1 MLSSEFLA
9 ELRRRTEAKW
19 HDLALDPR
27 AYGYQFQI
35 GTRWNPGLS
44 EEQIAAYEAVL
55 NVQFPRDFR
64 EFLRAMNG
72 TDLPTLN
79 VYGSCG
85 EPPRQSVGVYSYPRD
100 LESVQSMIERV
111 QSDRVT
117 LTTTMADQGYDLPV
131 TVDLVPIYGHRY
143 VVCSPDPD
151 NSAVLSIQD
160 AEDAIVYGNSLREYL
175 EREFLTKEMKMGK

>member
-1 MLSSEFLA
+1 MLSGEFLA

-19 HDLALDPR
+19 HDLALDPH
-27 AYGYQFQI
+27 AYGHQVQN

-55 NVQFPRDFR
+55 CVRFSRDFR
-64 EFLRAMNG
+64 ELLRAMNG

-85 EPPRQSVGVYSYPRD
+85 VPPHQSVGVYSYPRD
-100 LESVQSMIERV
+100 LERVQSMIERV
-111 QSDRVT
+111 QTDRMT
-117 LTTTMADQGYDLPV
+117 LTNTMAAQGYDLPV
-131 TVDLVPIYGHRY
+131 TVDLVPIYAHRY
-143 VVCSPDPD
+143 VVCSSDPD

-160 AEDAIVYGNSLREYL
+160 AEDAIVYGNSLQEYL
-175 EREFLTKEMKMGK
+175 EREFLAKDMTSGK